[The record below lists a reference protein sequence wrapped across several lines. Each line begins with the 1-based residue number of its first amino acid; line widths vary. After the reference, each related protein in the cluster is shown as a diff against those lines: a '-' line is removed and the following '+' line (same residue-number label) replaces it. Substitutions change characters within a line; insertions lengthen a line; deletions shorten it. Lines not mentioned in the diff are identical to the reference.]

1 MQICNAELVDAKDL
15 VWAERQLCPTIFL
28 MFVCLA
34 AGRGTRMQPLTNYVH
49 KAMIP
54 FFGVPLLA
62 YGILAV
68 PVGAEIVI
76 VVNYL
81 KEQIAGYFGD
91 TYRGRKIRYF
101 TQTDPKGTGDALFQF
116 GAAFRPAHP
125 IIVWQADQMI
135 FPEEIEILSRTEPNA
150 GIFSDTPRGLLDL
163 GFWKLEPATL
173 ARLKDSFDGSEHRA
187 LPVLERDGLKQI
199 KMPRE
204 KLELSFD
211 TWEQIEQQCKQFRH
225 AFPTAFH

>member
-1 MQICNAELVDAKDL
+1 
-15 VWAERQLCPTIFL
+15 

-34 AGRGTRMQPLTNYVH
+34 AGRGKRMEPLTNYLH

-54 FFGVPLLA
+54 FSGLPLLA

-68 PVGAEIVI
+68 PEGSEIVI

-81 KEQIAGYFGD
+81 KEQISAYFGENF
-91 TYRGRKIRYF
+91 RGRKISYF
-101 TQTDPKGTGDALFQF
+101 VQNDPKGTGDALFQF
-116 GAAFRPAHP
+116 GAADHPTTP

-135 FPEEIEILSRTEPNA
+135 FPAEIEILSRAEPNA

-163 GFWKLEPATL
+163 GFWKIDPAML

-187 LPVLERDGLKQI
+187 LPVLERAGLKQI
-199 KMPRE
+199 KIQRE
-204 KLELSFD
+204 KLEISFN
-211 TWEQIEQQCKQFRH
+211 TWEQIELRCKQLRRE
-225 AFPTAFH
+225 FPTVFH

>member
-1 MQICNAELVDAKDL
+1 
-15 VWAERQLCPTIFL
+15 

-34 AGRGTRMQPLTNYVH
+34 AGRGARMQPLTNYLH

-68 PVGAEIVI
+68 PEGSEIVI

-81 KEQIAGYFGD
+81 KDQIAAYFGES
-91 TYRGRKIRYF
+91 YQGRKIRYF
-101 TQTDPKGTGDALFQF
+101 IQNDPKGTGDALFQF
-116 GAAFRPAHP
+116 GAAACPAKP

-135 FPEEIEILSRTEPNA
+135 FREEIEILSRTGPNA
-150 GIFSDTPRGLLDL
+150 GIFSDTPHGLLDL

-187 LPVLERDGLKQI
+187 LPVLEREGLKQI
-199 KMPRE
+199 KIQRE
-204 KLELSFD
+204 KLEISFD
-211 TWEQIEQQCKQFRH
+211 TWEQIELQCKRLRH
-225 AFPTAFH
+225 GFHTAFR